1 MEDLIIQGVVMTAR
15 IRAAHRL
22 GRKPDTDELNTAI
35 ADEVNAT
42 ASRGQISADRRE
54 AISEAAKNF
63 ATSDFKTYREYR
75 EHQDYLAGKSV
86 LLAITA
92 RERKNIA
99 RRKASAEAYK
109 AQDEEEWRAAMD
121 EAGKNAGGRRRRK
134 QTRVKT
140 AKQRRRVVRRRQSRR
155 RV

>member
-1 MEDLIIQGVVMTAR
+1 MTAR

-35 ADEVNAT
+35 TDEVNAT
-42 ASRGQISADRRE
+42 ASQGQILADRIE

-63 ATSDFKTYREYR
+63 AASDFKTYREYR

-86 LLAITA
+86 LLAFAA
-92 RERKNIA
+92 RRRNNIA
-99 RRKASAEAYK
+99 RGKASAEAYK

-134 QTRVKT
+134 QRRVKT
-140 AKQRRRVVRRRQSRR
+140 VKRRRVVRRRPSRR